1 MTFQDDMHLYFG
13 AIHLQKPQAVRRVD
27 ALTFERRV
35 SSNLALLRAMQVT

>member
-1 MTFQDDMHLYFG
+1 MHLYFG